1 MERLYKIRKGLDL
14 NLKGEAAMKMQP
26 LELAETYAISPT
38 DFTGVVPRLSVKEGE
53 HVQAG
58 DALFIDKATE
68 RIKFVSPVSG
78 EVVAIVRGE
87 RRKLLDIVIKA
98 DKQQSYKEFGAVDAD
113 AMNGEDVLNLLLE
126 SGLFAFFM
134 QRPYDVVASPADK
147 PKAIFVSAF
156 SKMPLAADFSFVV
169 KGHEGAFKSGL
180 NLLSKLAKVH
190 LGICPEQEGASFIPT
205 KNVEVSVFSGPNP
218 AGNVGVKDHEEVAHE
233 HPRKVA
239 TDIAHTVCDFADEGN
254 FAMRVILTSC
264 SISF

>member
-38 DFTGVVPRLSVKEGE
+38 DFTGVVPRLSVNSKGCI
-53 HVQAG
+53 
-58 DALFIDKATE
+58 FIP

-156 SKMPLAADFSFVV
+156 SKMPLAADF
-169 KGHEGAFKSGL
+169 
-180 NLLSKLAKVH
+180 
-190 LGICPEQEGASFIPT
+190 
-205 KNVEVSVFSGPNP
+205 
-218 AGNVGVKDHEEVAHE
+218 
-233 HPRKVA
+233 
-239 TDIAHTVCDFADEGN
+239 
-254 FAMRVILTSC
+254 
-264 SISF
+264 

>member
-1 MERLYKIRKGLDL
+1 M
-14 NLKGEAAMKMQP
+14 
-26 LELAETYAISPT
+26 
-38 DFTGVVPRLSVKEGE
+38 
-53 HVQAG
+53 
-58 DALFIDKATE
+58 
-68 RIKFVSPVSG
+68 
-78 EVVAIVRGE
+78 
-87 RRKLLDIVIKA
+87 
-98 DKQQSYKEFGAVDAD
+98 
-113 AMNGEDVLNLLLE
+113 LNLLLE

-218 AGNVGVKDHEEVAHE
+218 AGNVGVQINHVSPVNKGEVVWTLDPNVVVMIGHLLEAGHVDLT
-233 HPRKVA
+233 RRVA
-239 TDIAHTVCDFADEGN
+239 VAGSLREYQSY
-254 FAMRVILTSC
+254 RLR
-264 SISF
+264 